1 MRRSCWRRSDGPTD
15 AGVRRRS
22 SELGA
27 ATTGFTHSL
36 PENKKKTLQTCE
48 P

>member
-1 MRRSCWRRSDGPTD
+1 MRRSCWRRSDGPAD
-15 AGVRRRS
+15 AGVRRS